1 MPHSHSFDADAYQAR
16 VNERVPKSRTL
27 LMCVR
32 AFWTGGLICC
42 VGQAV
47 HDLLDLC
54 FLMSKDELSAATSVI
69 MVFLGAFLT
78 GIGVYDR
85 IGSYAGAG
93 SVVPITG
100 FANSV
105 VAPAIE
111 FRPEGLILGVA
122 ARMFNIAGPVLVY
135 GITSSVLVGV
145 VYAVI
150 AWAQGG
156 ML

>member
-1 MPHSHSFDADAYQAR
+1 MQRPHYNAASYRRQVID
-16 VNERVPKSRTL
+16 EMPKSRTGM
-27 LMCVR
+27 MCWR

-47 HDLLDLC
+47 SDIYDY
-54 FLMSKDELSAATSVI
+54 FFVLSEKQLSTATSVTMI
-69 MVFLGAFLT
+69 FLGALLT
-78 GIGVYDR
+78 AIGVYDR

-111 FRPEGLILGVA
+111 YKPEGLVMGVA
-122 ARMFNIAGPVLVY
+122 AKMFNLAGPVLVY
-135 GITSSVLVGV
+135 GIGSSIIVGLI
-145 VYAVI
+145 YLLFCP
-150 AWAQGG
+150 Q
-156 ML
+156 

>member
-1 MPHSHSFDADAYQAR
+1 MKKKLPYDAEAYRQR
-16 VNERVPKSRTL
+16 VNERAPRSRAP
-27 LMCVR
+27 LMCFR

-47 HDLLDLC
+47 HDLLYY
-54 FLMSKDELSAATSVI
+54 FLPLTQTELASATAVV
-69 MVFLGAFLT
+69 MVFFGALLT

-111 FRPEGLILGVA
+111 FRPEGLVMGVA
-122 ARMFNIAGPVLVY
+122 AKMFNLAGPVLVY
-135 GITSSVLVGV
+135 GITSSILVGI
-145 VYAVI
+145 VYWI
-150 AWAQGG
+150 IGG
-156 ML
+156 